1 MVIIC
6 AVFVRHMTSL
16 DLSAA
21 VIMRNEVKIYP
32 ADTAFSWCIRTR
44 DYWTCQR
51 CLKVYSPPT
60 QALHCMHFMGRGKWS
75 TRFEPDN
82 AAAGCY
88 GCHRFLDTHPTEKAV
103 FFRQWLGDGRYDQIV
118 LLSNQQSEGIKKE
131 LKDIAKHYRKELE
144 RIRRLQARGNAG
156 RIEIVGWI

>member
-1 MVIIC
+1 
-6 AVFVRHMTSL
+6 
-16 DLSAA
+16 
-21 VIMRNEVKIYP
+21 
-32 ADTAFSWCIRTR
+32 
-44 DYWTCQR
+44 
-51 CLKVYSPPT
+51 
-60 QALHCMHFMGRGKWS
+60 MGRGKWS